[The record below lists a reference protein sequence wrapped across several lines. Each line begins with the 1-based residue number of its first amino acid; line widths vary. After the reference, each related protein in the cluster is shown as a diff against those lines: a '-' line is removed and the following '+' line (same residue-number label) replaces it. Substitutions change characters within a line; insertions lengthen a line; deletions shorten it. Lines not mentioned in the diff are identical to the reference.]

1 MAKRGRPRKQPELK
15 VVKGN
20 FAAAKAA
27 PDKDKGA
34 LSLPPDAPEKPAE
47 LKGHAAVV
55 WDDIV
60 PKLAV
65 LGVLQKVDRGQIL
78 AYCKASARI
87 AEAEAEIDENGM
99 FYWTAGRQG
108 QHRKLNPAVGVIER
122 AEKTIAQLAEKFGMT
137 PTSRKQMG
145 YDPAQLSLPLEE
157 SKTANPHDPTSGL
170 FS

>member
-1 MAKRGRPRKQPELK
+1 MARKGRPRKKPELK
-15 VVKGN
+15 VVKGS
-20 FAAAKAA
+20 FPGIKAA

-34 LSLPPDAPEKPAE
+34 LSLPPDAPEKPKDLTGVSA
-47 LKGHAAVV
+47 LV

-87 AEAEAEIDENGM
+87 AEAEAEIEENGM
-99 FYWTAGRQG
+99 FYWTDGRQG

-122 AEKTIAQLAEKFGMT
+122 AEKTIAQLAERFGMT

-145 YDPAQLSLPLEE
+145 YDPAQYSLPLEE
-157 SKTANPHDPTSGL
+157 KASNPYDPTSGL